1 MFRFNMYVYVNVNRN
16 KSESL
21 EAVYRKVRT
30 NTVPYNNIHKQ
41 YECKPKIRLQRV
53 DKYKCIANVKVMV
66 YKFQF

>member
-30 NTVPYNNIHKQ
+30 NTDPYNNIHKQ
-41 YECKPKIRLQRV
+41 YEYKPKLRLQRINEI
-53 DKYKCIANVKVMV
+53 K
-66 YKFQF
+66 

>member
-30 NTVPYNNIHKQ
+30 NTDPYNNIHKG
-41 YECKPKIRLQRV
+41 YATKVTKPPTDRRTKSSFVGRQAR
-53 DKYKCIANVKVMV
+53 D
-66 YKFQF
+66 